1 MSASYSSQATA
12 SCARSLRTRRRSVDK
27 ITLTLNHIMDGL
39 ATDCS
44 VCSFKQ
50 VCDEVEGMKELHF
63 KKGEAPMKLD

>member
-1 MSASYSSQATA
+1 MQRASDTA
-12 SCARSLRTRRRSVDK
+12 KKVDK

-50 VCDEVEGMKELHF
+50 VRRGRGHEGAALQ
-63 KKGEAPMKLD
+63 KGEAPMKLD